1 MHHTGSKDSHSANQI
16 LTAFV
21 LNSAFALIEIAG
33 AFLTNSVS
41 ILADALHDLGDSLA
55 LGFAW
60 YFERISRRGRD
71 SRHSYGYR
79 RYTVVG
85 AIVNA
90 IVLITGS
97 LLIVREAVLRLSA
110 TEPVHGP
117 GMIFL
122 AILGILVNG
131 YAFSRLHGGHS
142 HNVSVVRLHL
152 LEDVLGWVVVL
163 IGAIMIQIWSLY
175 ILDPL
180 LSIAV
185 SAWILFMVV
194 KRLRSTLRIILQN
207 TPGDINTDSIN
218 NNIRTIPGVRDTH
231 DIHLWTMD
239 GVYHVLT
246 IHVVVDRQKSMSELA
261 SLKDEIRKQL
271 AQFQIRHATIEFE
284 YPEEAC
290 ALIEC

>member
-1 MHHTGSKDSHSANQI
+1 
-16 LTAFV
+16 
-21 LNSAFALIEIAG
+21 
-33 AFLTNSVS
+33 
-41 ILADALHDLGDSLA
+41 
-55 LGFAW
+55 
-60 YFERISRRGRD
+60 
-71 SRHSYGYR
+71 
-79 RYTVVG
+79 
-85 AIVNA
+85 
-90 IVLITGS
+90 
-97 LLIVREAVLRLSA
+97 
-110 TEPVHGP
+110 
-117 GMIFL
+117 
-122 AILGILVNG
+122 
-131 YAFSRLHGGHS
+131 
-142 HNVSVVRLHL
+142 
-152 LEDVLGWVVVL
+152 
-163 IGAIMIQIWSLY
+163 
-175 ILDPL
+175 
-180 LSIAV
+180 
-185 SAWILFMVV
+185 MVV